1 MNEIL
6 ALMGRN
12 IRVYLRD
19 KVAVFFSFLSVII
32 LLLIYIL
39 FLGNQFTSGSF
50 SQFMTQGEIDFFK
63 YSVMMPGVLVLNTI
77 TISVGNL
84 GTLIEDVSKR
94 YLDGFLVTPVKRGK
108 IVVAYYLTS
117 LLLTIIFTILM
128 WLLAVLLIGLTTGI
142 YYQVSVIFESI
153 GLIVLFSFISSSMM
167 VLITT
172 FIKSINAFGA
182 FSGVFGSLVGFV
194 TGIYMPLS
202 VLPEFMVHIS
212 SLVPFTHFVILLKS
226 IVMRQSLEIIEGY
239 GIPAEGIE
247 SIKYGFG
254 ANEIGIFGMQV
265 DMLWIVIASLILA
278 VGFLAIA
285 TIRMNRRI
293 KQ

>member
-1 MNEIL
+1 M
-6 ALMGRN
+6 
-12 IRVYLRD
+12 
-19 KVAVFFSFLSVII
+19 
-32 LLLIYIL
+32 
-39 FLGNQFTSGSF
+39 
-50 SQFMTQGEIDFFK
+50 
-63 YSVMMPGVLVLNTI
+63 LNTI

-194 TGIYMPLS
+194 TGFTCRYQSYLS
-202 VLPEFMVHIS
+202 LWFIS
-212 SLVPFTHFVILLKS
+212 LL
-226 IVMRQSLEIIEGY
+226 
-239 GIPAEGIE
+239 
-247 SIKYGFG
+247 
-254 ANEIGIFGMQV
+254 
-265 DMLWIVIASLILA
+265 
-278 VGFLAIA
+278 
-285 TIRMNRRI
+285 
-293 KQ
+293 